1 MLMSWPW
8 KWRSV
13 AAAAAIAVSL
23 FSGAAAAVAAESQP
37 AEAEALPAV
46 GSRFILNTHDGRTV
60 TDEDFRGRHLLV
72 FFGYTHCPDICPSS
86 LLTVA
91 RVLELLGDQAKH
103 VQPLFITVDPARD
116 TRQVLSEFVP
126 HFDARIVG
134 LTGNEQMIER
144 VAKGY
149 RAKYARVDGR
159 DGTYSVDHTATLFH
173 MGPAGEYI
181 GRFPYETTA
190 EKIAEDLRASLK
202 ASVGSNTQ
210 TDDRASV
217 KQ

>member
-1 MLMSWPW
+1 MLTSCHWNR
-8 KWRSV
+8 RST
-13 AAAAAIAVSL
+13 AAAAAVVLSL
-23 FSGAAAAVAAESQP
+23 CFGPAVAHATDPPP
-37 AEAEALPAV
+37 AQADVPAPI

-60 TDEDFRGRHLLV
+60 TDENFRGRHLLV

-91 RVLELLGDQAKH
+91 RVLELLGDDAKH

-116 TRQVLSEFVP
+116 TQKVLAEFVP

-134 LTGNEQMIER
+134 LTGVDLMIER

-149 RAKYARVDGR
+149 RVKYARIDGH
-159 DGTYSVDHTATLFH
+159 DGSYSVDHTATMFH

-181 GRFPYETTA
+181 GRFPYETTP
-190 EKIAEDLRASLK
+190 EKIADDLRASVA
-202 ASVGSNTQ
+202 ASIASNGEPSE
-210 TDDRASV
+210 R
-217 KQ
+217 K